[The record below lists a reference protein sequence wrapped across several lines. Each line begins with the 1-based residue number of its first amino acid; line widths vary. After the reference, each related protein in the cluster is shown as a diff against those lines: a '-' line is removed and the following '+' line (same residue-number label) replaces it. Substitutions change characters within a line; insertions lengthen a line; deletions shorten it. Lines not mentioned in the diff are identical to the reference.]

1 VACFAG
7 NRNHPGITTTRGD
20 KTMIGIL
27 AETFM
32 TATRSED
39 RSRVQA
45 YPAKVLFAQDGR
57 PRFEHGREV
66 TPTR

>member
-1 VACFAG
+1 
-7 NRNHPGITTTRGD
+7 
-20 KTMIGIL
+20 MIGIL

-39 RSRVQA
+39 RSRAQA
-45 YPAKVLFAQDGR
+45 HSARVLFAQDGR
-57 PRFEHGREV
+57 PRFEYGRDA

>member
-1 VACFAG
+1 
-7 NRNHPGITTTRGD
+7 
-20 KTMIGIL
+20 MIGIL

-66 TPTR
+66 SPAR